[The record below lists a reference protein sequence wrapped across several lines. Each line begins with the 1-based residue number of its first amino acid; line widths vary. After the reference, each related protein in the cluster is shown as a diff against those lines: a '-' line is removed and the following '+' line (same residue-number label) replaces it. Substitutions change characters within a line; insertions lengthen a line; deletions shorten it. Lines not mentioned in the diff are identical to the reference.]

1 MRGPHDHHDHA
12 RHDRHEG
19 RGRGGEPGGPRRR
32 RRGDIR
38 TAVLAVLAEQP
49 GHGYEVMQTLEQ
61 RTGGAWRPSPGSVY
75 PTLQL
80 LEDEGLV
87 RVEVRDGR
95 KVYELTDTG
104 RTEAAER
111 AEQAGGPPWNT
122 EGRDPGLRREL
133 MQLADAAR
141 QVARAGDDDR
151 RERAAGILKEAR
163 RQLYLLLAE
172 S

>member
-1 MRGPHDHHDHA
+1 MRGPHDHHAHA

-19 RGRGGEPGGPRRR
+19 RGRGEPGGPRRR